1 MRKLQNLKSIE
12 YMANFE
18 TMAQTLLEW
27 NKVKPTEKVKEMIAA
42 LNGSLF
48 YTHELE
54 TNQYYWEKSIEQYRA
69 DKLRAVERARA
80 AEKKVEELEKELAV
94 YKKRKELGL

>member
-1 MRKLQNLKSIE
+1 MNKVQNLKSIE
-12 YMANFE
+12 YMANFQ
-18 TMAQTLLEW
+18 TMADTLLEW
-27 NKVKPTEKVKEMIAA
+27 NKIKPTETVREMIAA
-42 LNGSLF
+42 LNSSLF

-80 AEKKVEELEKELAV
+80 AEKKVEELEKELAI
-94 YKKRKELGL
+94 YKKREELGL